1 MVLAQ
6 ALISGTAI
14 GFIYALIAL
23 SMVLIYKSTD
33 VINFAQGEMAMF
45 STFICLVL
53 VSRYS
58 LPLGVVLL
66 LAFPIGAAIAA
77 ATERVVIRPL
87 VGMPPLNSLIVAIAL
102 FYIFHYGAGWIWGY
116 DAFPFPSLLPD
127 RPLNIGGTFIAPNSL
142 AIAGVSILVL
152 AVLYVFLEHSSEGVA
167 MRAASMNRNAAK
179 LMGISVGRV
188 SMLSWAIAGGIG
200 AIAGLL
206 VAPITFIDTQMMFFV
221 LLKALAGAILG
232 GFNSLPGA
240 VIGGILV
247 GIIESL
253 TTVYISAAFDDA
265 IAFVVIVAVLMIK
278 PEGLFGKPAVKKV

>member
-1 MVLAQ
+1 MALSQ

-45 STFICLVL
+45 STFICFTLIAVFG
-53 VSRYS
+53 
-58 LPLGVVLL
+58 LPLLLVFL
-66 LAFPIGAAIAA
+66 LAFPIGAIIAA
-77 ATERVVIRPL
+77 VTEKTVIRPL
-87 VGMPPLNSLIVAIAL
+87 AGAPPLNSLIVAIGL
-102 FYIFHYGAGWIWGY
+102 FYIFHFGAGWIWGY
-116 DAFPFPSLLPD
+116 DAFPFPSLLPEK
-127 RPLNIGGTFIAPNSL
+127 PVSIGGTFVSPSSL

-152 AVLYVFLEHSSEGVA
+152 AILYLFLERSREGVA
-167 MRAASMNRNAAK
+167 MRAASMNQNAAR
-179 LMGISVGRV
+179 LMGISVGKV

-206 VAPITFIDTQMMFFV
+206 AAPITFIDTQMMFFV

-240 VIGGILV
+240 VIGGVTV

-253 TTVYISAAFDDA
+253 TTVYLSASVDDA
-265 IAFVVIVAVLMIK
+265 VAFVVIVAVLMIK
-278 PEGLFGKPAVKKV
+278 PEGLFGKPTVKKV